1 MARDTLQGRNTGRSI
16 WKVPVWVALAAVAVP
31 LAGSVLVED
40 WHWPPKAFVM
50 LGMMVFGMAM
60 LHQWA
65 SRRRGGGAYAIALGI
80 ALALSFGVLW
90 STFVHFVDTQ
100 RAAAFHFAVP
110 VSVVVG
116 MGIARLRP
124 AGMGRAMGVT
134 AVVQCVTMAAVL
146 VLMRGRKPTVS
157 AWTAQ
162 EWRGL
167 AGNLVSAAM
176 FGASSMLFRRASR
189 AVGAP

>member
-1 MARDTLQGRNTGRSI
+1 
-16 WKVPVWVALAAVAVP
+16 VWVALAAVALP

-40 WHWPPKAFVM
+40 WHWPPKTFVM

-80 ALALSFGVLW
+80 ALAVSFGVLW

-100 RAAAFHFAVP
+100 RAAALHFAVP
-110 VSVVVG
+110 VSAVVG

-124 AGMGRAMGVT
+124 RGMARAMVAT
-134 AVVQCVTMAAVL
+134 ASVQGMTMGAVL
-146 VLMRGRKPTVS
+146 VTMWVRKPTVAS
-157 AWTAQ
+157 WTGP

-176 FGASSMLFRRASR
+176 FGVSSMLFRRASR
-189 AVGAP
+189 AAAAT

>member
-1 MARDTLQGRNTGRSI
+1 MEGQVRARSMWTVSAC
-16 WKVPVWVALAAVAVP
+16 VAAAVVSVP
-31 LAGSVLVED
+31 LAGSMLVED
-40 WHWPPKAFVM
+40 WHWPPRAFVL
-50 LGMMVFGMAM
+50 LGAMVFGMAM

-100 RAAAFHFAVP
+100 RAAALHFAVP